1 MQISSIL
8 AALLLAAPAMVAAA
22 PVADASTGITSV
34 DSNVDSVFA
43 RYEATC
49 NPVFSKD
56 PKEKEKQKEAEKRM
70 KDLTKEYK
78 AAEKQC
84 PSNALTTFGKKG
96 GDKKAKEA
104 LKAKCVKGYAE

>member
-1 MQISSIL
+1 MQINSLL
-8 AALLLAAPAMVAAA
+8 AALLLAVPAIVTAA
-22 PVADASTGITSV
+22 PLTNDNGVSAVNDIL
-34 DSNVDSVFA
+34 A

-49 NPVFSKD
+49 NPQFSTD
-56 PKEKEKQKEAEKRM
+56 PKIKAEQKASEKRM

-78 AAEKQC
+78 AAEKKC

-104 LKAKCVKGYAE
+104 LKQKCIDGYTE